1 MIERIKTH
9 PLTNV
14 GTVLFIFLATIIFS
28 NSINLHGQIISLGI
42 SFRRLFDGLH
52 GVILLSV
59 AYAIASLFKNKF
71 ILLLLYLYEILRVS
85 FFVTLGIENLKLSQF
100 NWSAVHFL
108 IAVVIL
114 ICNYLLYMYAEDVIA
129 LKANLSGSFLKRWT
143 SSIGKVFNRYGVW
156 LLVSLAIYFLLVLI
170 F

>member
-9 PLTNV
+9 PFTNV

-85 FFVTLGIENLKLSQF
+85 FFVTLGIENLKLSL
-100 NWSAVHFL
+100 NL
-108 IAVVIL
+108 IGQ
-114 ICNYLLYMYAEDVIA
+114 LYI
-129 LKANLSGSFLKRWT
+129 S
-143 SSIGKVFNRYGVW
+143 
-156 LLVSLAIYFLLVLI
+156 
-170 F
+170 